1 MKIIRITIG
10 STIMILLCAGIFLY
24 KGELAQD
31 EVDAKY
37 TSETSQ
43 FFTMENGAR
52 IHFRDEGNPA
62 GPAVVLIHG
71 SNASL
76 HTWEPWV
83 KILGDR
89 YRIITMDLPAH
100 GLTGAVPDNKYGAQA
115 QLKTVDAVIRHLGID
130 KFTLGGNSMGG
141 GVTWRYTLAHPEKVE
156 AMLLIDS
163 SGLPQF
169 RQQLET
175 MDNQLDQDKKEA
187 PVFFSLMG
195 KPWFRAIAKY
205 LDPYWITKQGVN
217 SAYNYSPMVT
227 EELIQRYYEL
237 ALRDGSRDATL
248 SRFSTYNTSEEPVD
262 TAKFTAPAL
271 IMWGREDSLIP
282 VDVAGFFATALAR
295 STLVI
300 YDNVGHMPME
310 EIPNQ
315 SAKDVS
321 KFLLEVHAAEAP

>member
-1 MKIIRITIG
+1 MKIIRSIIA
-10 STIMILLCAGIFLY
+10 SIIVIILCAGIFLF

-31 EVDAKY
+31 QVDAKY
-37 TSETSQ
+37 TSEKSQ

-52 IHFRDEGNPA
+52 IHFRDEGNPN
-62 GPAVVLIHG
+62 GPAVVLVHG

-83 KILGDR
+83 GILGES

-100 GLTGAVPDNKYGAQA
+100 GLTGAVPDKRYGSPA
-115 QLKTVDAVIRHLGID
+115 QLRTVDAVVRHLGID

-169 RQQLET
+169 RQLLEAKA
-175 MDNQLDQDKKEA
+175 NELDQDKKEA
-187 PVFFSLMG
+187 PVFFSLMR

-205 LDPYWITKQGVN
+205 IDPYWMTKQGVN

-248 SRFSTYNTSEEPVD
+248 SRFSTYNTTEEPVD
-262 TAKFTAPAL
+262 A
-271 IMWGREDSLIP
+271 GRI
-282 VDVAGFFATALAR
+282 
-295 STLVI
+295 
-300 YDNVGHMPME
+300 
-310 EIPNQ
+310 
-315 SAKDVS
+315 
-321 KFLLEVHAAEAP
+321 